1 MKEKMEHE
9 AEQTSATY
17 NHEVENNLRIE
28 EDPKEVV
35 LTAEKVGT
43 FLVEITLILSGCVAV
58 VALVW
63 GWWTIFKTALTI
75 FIAVI
80 FGIGLGYYLQSTL
93 GKLFK

>member
-9 AEQTSATY
+9 AENTSGTY
-17 NHEVENNLRIE
+17 NHEVVNNLLTDK
-28 EDPKEVV
+28 DPKEVE

-43 FLVEITLILSGCVAV
+43 FLVEITLILAGCVAV
-58 VALVW
+58 VALIW

-80 FGIGLGYYLQSTL
+80 FGIGLGYYLQSTI